1 MESNN
6 NNDFGK
12 IIRNVG
18 LFIGIPLVFFLI
30 LWLFLDPRTS
40 SSNVKYSD
48 YVAYFENNQV
58 ESYTLDLGNGNLEL
72 TLREAFRTKD
82 INKDGKIDERDYVL
96 KYTVPDVSLFVND
109 VGDMVNEYNRD
120 PANKDSKITYD
131 YKPVSQLPWIVN
143 LIPSL
148 LIVVIFIAMWVMM
161 RRSLSSI
168 DGGGKAMGF
177 GKARIKQPVD
187 EKRKTTFADVAG
199 ADEEKEELRE
209 IVDFLKSPKKFK
221 ELGARVPKGVLLV
234 GPPGTGK
241 TLLARAVAG
250 EAGVPF
256 FSISGS
262 DFVEMY
268 VGVGASRVR
277 DLFDQAKKN
286 SPCIIFIDE
295 IDAVGRQR
303 GAGLGGGH
311 DEREQTLNQLLV
323 EMDGFGANEGVIMI
337 AATNR
342 PDILDPALMR
352 PGRFDRQIVVNYPD
366 IKGREEILKVH
377 ARGKPLAPDVELS
390 TIAKSTAGFTG
401 ADLENLL
408 NEAALLAARKGLH
421 SITMPEIEE
430 ATIKVVMGTEKRSH
444 VISDKEKRLT
454 SYHEAGHA
462 VVTYYCPTQDPVHQ
476 ISVIPRGMAGGYTM
490 SLPEAD
496 RSYRAKKEMLE
507 DIQVLLGGRVAEA
520 LVLDDISTGASGDIQ
535 QATSIARNMVTR
547 YGMSEKLG
555 PIQYDSSDHSIFIG
569 RDFGQTKSYSEE
581 TAALIDE
588 EVKRIFDEASV
599 LCEKILTEHRDTL
612 IGVAEYLLENESM
625 DRDTFDYYCEHGTF
639 PEPKPSPAMQDDT
652 IERPARK
659 IARFDDP
666 PTEDASAGMA
676 DEPDD
681 GDKH

>member
-1 MESNN
+1 M
-6 NNDFGK
+6 
-12 IIRNVG
+12 
-18 LFIGIPLVFFLI
+18 
-30 LWLFLDPRTS
+30 
-40 SSNVKYSD
+40 KYSD

-342 PDILDPALMR
+342 PDILDPAFMR

-520 LVLDDISTGASGDIQ
+520 LVLDDISTGASNDIER
-535 QATSIARNMVTR
+535 ATETARKMVTK
-547 YGMSEKLG
+547 YGMSDKLG
-555 PIQYDSSDHSIFIG
+555 PIVFGASDSGEVFLG
-569 RDFGQTKSYSEE
+569 RDFGHTRNYSEE
-581 TAALIDE
+581 VAAEIDQEINRIITGGYAETEKKLSEHMDKLHAVARYLFQHEKLDGEQFKAIMDGTMAADSTPIPAVFPKKE
-588 EVKRIFDEASV
+588 E
-599 LCEKILTEHRDTL
+599 
-612 IGVAEYLLENESM
+612 
-625 DRDTFDYYCEHGTF
+625 
-639 PEPKPSPAMQDDT
+639 EPALPD
-652 IERPARK
+652 
-659 IARFDDP
+659 
-666 PTEDASAGMA
+666 SA
-676 DEPDD
+676 DD
-681 GDKH
+681 GEVQH

>member
-277 DLFDQAKKN
+277 DLFDQ
-286 SPCIIFIDE
+286 
-295 IDAVGRQR
+295 R
-303 GAGLGGGH
+303 
-311 DEREQTLNQLLV
+311 
-323 EMDGFGANEGVIMI
+323 
-337 AATNR
+337 
-342 PDILDPALMR
+342 
-352 PGRFDRQIVVNYPD
+352 
-366 IKGREEILKVH
+366 
-377 ARGKPLAPDVELS
+377 S
-390 TIAKSTAGFTG
+390 T
-401 ADLENLL
+401 
-408 NEAALLAARKGLH
+408 
-421 SITMPEIEE
+421 
-430 ATIKVVMGTEKRSH
+430 
-444 VISDKEKRLT
+444 
-454 SYHEAGHA
+454 
-462 VVTYYCPTQDPVHQ
+462 
-476 ISVIPRGMAGGYTM
+476 
-490 SLPEAD
+490 
-496 RSYRAKKEMLE
+496 
-507 DIQVLLGGRVAEA
+507 
-520 LVLDDISTGASGDIQ
+520 
-535 QATSIARNMVTR
+535 
-547 YGMSEKLG
+547 
-555 PIQYDSSDHSIFIG
+555 
-569 RDFGQTKSYSEE
+569 
-581 TAALIDE
+581 
-588 EVKRIFDEASV
+588 
-599 LCEKILTEHRDTL
+599 
-612 IGVAEYLLENESM
+612 
-625 DRDTFDYYCEHGTF
+625 
-639 PEPKPSPAMQDDT
+639 PSA
-652 IERPARK
+652 
-659 IARFDDP
+659 
-666 PTEDASAGMA
+666 ASAAPAWAAVTMKESRRSTSCWWKWTA
-676 DEPDD
+676 SAPTRASS
-681 GDKH
+681 